1 MSSAPVIPSVAAPQH
16 PTAAS
21 CKGAARAIGRAK
33 IAVAEGIIENAVP
46 NIRTMDIDLAQV
58 CETPVYTADEAAI
71 VRFSPRSAGF
81 RSLWEENRFFPKEK
95 RKEKNR
101 PKKWR
106 TTTRRAKR
114 R

>member
-46 NIRTMDIDLAQV
+46 TIRTMDIDLAQV
-58 CETPVYTADEAAI
+58 CETPAYTAVEAAI
-71 VRFSPRSAGF
+71 VPFSPQSR
-81 RSLWEENRFFPKEK
+81 
-95 RKEKNR
+95 
-101 PKKWR
+101 
-106 TTTRRAKR
+106 
-114 R
+114 